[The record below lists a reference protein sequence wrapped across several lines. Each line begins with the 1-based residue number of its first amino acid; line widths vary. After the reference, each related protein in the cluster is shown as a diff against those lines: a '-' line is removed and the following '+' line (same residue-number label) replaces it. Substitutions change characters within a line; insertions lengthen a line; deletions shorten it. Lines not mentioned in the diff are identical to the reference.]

1 MNGRVLSLQVARARL
16 LAYRGNTVKTAIRKR
31 AADGP
36 VHLGADGFDGDEQA
50 DQTNH
55 GGPDMAASFF
65 ASEHQRELSQRLGLD
80 LQPGAFGENLTTE
93 GLVETDVMI
102 GDVLAIGDAVVVQV
116 AQPRGPCFKV
126 AARHGVKQLPA
137 ILALELMAGFLVR
150 VITPGPVQRGDAI
163 ELLARHSHVSVAETL
178 RVIYRDR
185 GDDDAIAAV
194 LAVPQ
199 LATQTAQGLRANQD
213 RRALT
218 ADDFA

>member
-1 MNGRVLSLQVARARL
+1 
-16 LAYRGNTVKTAIRKR
+16 
-31 AADGP
+31 
-36 VHLGADGFDGDEQA
+36 
-50 DQTNH
+50 
-55 GGPDMAASFF
+55 
-65 ASEHQRELSQRLGLD
+65 
-80 LQPGAFGENLTTE
+80 
-93 GLVETDVMI
+93 MI
-102 GDVLAIGDAVVVQV
+102 GDVLKLGDAVVQV

-137 ILALELMAGFLVR
+137 ILALELKAGFLVR

-163 ELLARHSHVSVAETL
+163 ELLERHSEVSVAETL

-199 LATQTAQGLRANQD
+199 LAAQTAQRPARQSD